1 MKNQFR
7 FSKNSF
13 RN

>member
-7 FSKNSF
+7 NI
-13 RN
+13 